1 MAALE
6 QQILRFDGPDAFR
19 EWIEENQNSSPGIW
33 LVMAKKGS
41 GQTTVTYAEA
51 LDVALAYGWID
62 GQARRVDEATYVQ
75 RFTPRR
81 ARSPWSLRNVRT
93 AEEMIAD
100 GRMNPRGL
108 AEVERA
114 RADGRWERAY
124 SGPKTA
130 EPHPDFLAA
139 LSANP
144 AAHSFFETLNSQNR
158 YAIYYRIQD
167 AKRPETRARRIE
179 TFVDRLA
186 RGEKFYE

>member
-1 MAALE
+1 MAVE
-6 QQILRFDGPDAFR
+6 QQTLRFDGPDDFR
-19 EWIEENQNSSPGIW
+19 RWIEENQDSSPGVW
-33 LVMAKKGS
+33 LVLAKKGS

-62 GQARRVDEATYVQ
+62 GQSRGVDEATYVQ

-81 ARSPWSLRNVRT
+81 PQSPWSARNVRT
-93 AEEMIAD
+93 AEAMIAD
-100 GRMNPRGL
+100 GRMKPRGL

-114 RADGRWERAY
+114 RADGRWARAY
-124 SGPKTA
+124 EGPKTA

-139 LSANP
+139 LEQNP
-144 AAHSFFETLNSQNR
+144 QAAEFFARLNSQNR

-179 TFVDRLA
+179 TFVDKLA
-186 RGEKFYE
+186 RGEKFYG

>member
-1 MAALE
+1 
-6 QQILRFDGPDAFR
+6 
-19 EWIEENQNSSPGIW
+19 
-33 LVMAKKGS
+33 
-41 GQTTVTYAEA
+41 VTYAEA

-62 GQARRVDEATYVQ
+62 GQARRVDDETYVQ

-81 ARSPWSLRNVRT
+81 PRSPWSLRNVGT
-93 AEEMIAD
+93 AEAMMAD
-100 GRMNPRGL
+100 GRMKPRGL

-124 SGPKTA
+124 EGSKTA
-130 EPHPDFLAA
+130 EPQPDFLSA
-139 LSANP
+139 LGSNPDASA
-144 AAHSFFETLNSQNR
+144 FFDTLNSQNR

-179 TFVDRLA
+179 TFVEKLA